1 MSHPP
6 SFQHPREPQVLHTY
20 RNVNKLKQLFRHMEG
35 IPILPFPATITGVVV
50 GFILLLILIYQPINW
65 ILKIIIPI
73 VVTAF
78 LSRQEV
84 DGAGPV
90 EKLYA
95 HIRAVLKP
103 NHRIV
108 NREVDAE
115 EGRSK
120 PAPTVTTVVYRTK
133 PGELEKR
140 LRELEEKERGAKE
153 K

>member
-6 SFQHPREPQVLHTY
+6 SFQRQPRLLDTY

-35 IPILPFPATITGVVV
+35 IPLLPFPATITGVVV
-50 GFILLLILIYQPINW
+50 GFILFLILLFQPIYW
-65 ILKIIIPI
+65 ILKIVIP
-73 VVTAF
+73 VTVIAF

-84 DGAGPV
+84 DGAGPAQ
-90 EKLYA
+90 KLYA
-95 HIRAVLKP
+95 QIRAFIKP

-120 PAPTVTTVVYRTK
+120 PTPTVTTVVYRTE

-140 LRELEEKERGAKE
+140 LRKLEVKERSAK
-153 K
+153 KK

>member
-1 MSHPP
+1 M
-6 SFQHPREPQVLHTY
+6 LDTY

-35 IPILPFPATITGVVV
+35 IPLLPFPATITGVVV

-108 NREVDAE
+108 NQEVDAE
-115 EGRSK
+115 EGRAK
-120 PAPTVTTVVYRTK
+120 QAPTVTTVVYWTD
-133 PGELEKR
+133 PEELEER
-140 LRELEEKERGAKE
+140 LRELEEKERRE
-153 K
+153 KKK

>member
-6 SFQHPREPQVLHTY
+6 SFQHPRQPKMLDTY

-35 IPILPFPATITGVVV
+35 IPLLPFPATITGVVV

-108 NREVDAE
+108 NQEVDAE
-115 EGRSK
+115 EGRAK
-120 PAPTVTTVVYRTK
+120 QAPTVTTVVYWTD
-133 PGELEKR
+133 PEELEER
-140 LRELEEKERGAKE
+140 LRELEEKERRE
-153 K
+153 KKK